1 MCDLVLFGTG
11 LFSEHWRAVAVKV
24 DPEMLAA
31 FATTLMNHG
40 DEVRRAGSSR
50 LCPGAVR
57 HARGRRFV
65 TLSEKLGSEG
75 AADGQRLLAN
85 GPALAAGPEAGLG
98 GMPTRVAELLGKP
111 ATTGVVV
118 GNPPAVSHRRSG
130 RGSARPV
137 RAVVRGRSAALQQG
151 NPIDRVLL
159 ERAGESAALDPGPR
173 SAVELRDAGSTT
185 FDGLPEHLVT
195 ACGRDQESVHG
206 MVVDP
211 DSRED
216 KILPL
221 LQQDRSNSGEASVSR
236 MFEWVASDATAGDDD
251 PVTIE
256 RATRAGE
263 IAFGLSQLPAGHHAD
278 LLDVPGSEG
287 KSIGELNP
295 AVTQG
300 LAQAVAPYLADIV
313 GVPSEETGTHGYGAL
328 GFRNAPLLY
337 AVLSS
342 DVNAAGHLTAQ
353 ASTSVASREQVWATS
368 GATNTDSRIHY
379 AADRKRMSQSAGK
392 KYQRQNQLQRVD
404 PHRNLLR
411 AHPIY
416 QAC

>member
-1 MCDLVLFGTG
+1 
-11 LFSEHWRAVAVKV
+11 
-24 DPEMLAA
+24 
-31 FATTLMNHG
+31 MNHA

-85 GPALAAGPEAGLG
+85 GSALAAGPEAGLG
-98 GMPTRVAELLGKP
+98 GMPTRVAELFGKP
-111 ATTGVVV
+111 AATGVVV
-118 GNPPAVSHRRSG
+118 GNPPLFLTAVPDAGPLDRFAQSYG
-130 RGSARPV
+130 AGD
-137 RAVVRGRSAALQQG
+137 AALQQG
-151 NPIDRVLL
+151 NPINRVLL
-159 ERAGESAALDPGPR
+159 ERAGELAALDPGPR
-173 SAVELRDAGSTT
+173 SAAELRDAGSTT

-195 ACGRDQESVHG
+195 AGGRDQESVHG
-206 MVVDP
+206 MVIDP

-256 RATRAGE
+256 RAMRAGE
-263 IAFGLSQLPAGHHAD
+263 TAFGLSQLLAGHHAD

-295 AVTQG
+295 AVTHR
-300 LAQAVAPYLADIV
+300 
-313 GVPSEETGTHGYGAL
+313 SRTGRGAL
-328 GFRNAPLLY
+328 SGRHGRGSQRGNRNTRIRGTRLPERATALRSAVERRRRGRTSDRTGVDVGRVAGAGVGDIRCNEHRFADPLRRGQEAHVPVRGEEVSTTEPTTTGGPAPEPSTHTSY
-337 AVLSS
+337 LSS
-342 DVNAAGHLTAQ
+342 LLTTVCRQWSA
-353 ASTSVASREQVWATS
+353 RAT
-368 GATNTDSRIHY
+368 TH
-379 AADRKRMSQSAGK
+379 
-392 KYQRQNQLQRVD
+392 
-404 PHRNLLR
+404 
-411 AHPIY
+411 
-416 QAC
+416 